1 MWCVCVC
8 AAVNGGRRGPYHKV
22 LRGRLRENVGLYPQM
37 GTHEGKKRVNGL
49 LESEAWNEM

>member
-1 MWCVCVC
+1 MCVC
-8 AAVNGGRRGPYHKV
+8 AAVNGGRRGPYQKV